1 VEPTPVLR
9 IGDADRCAPD
19 EFGHRVVQSASD
31 GRREGRRQSG
41 GDADESLLVEA
52 LLDD

>member
-9 IGDADRCAPD
+9 IGDADR
-19 EFGHRVVQSASD
+19 
-31 GRREGRRQSG
+31 RREGRRQSG